1 MATDVADGSGET
13 GSSPDWLRLAVW
25 ADSESVE
32 SVSELFGRYGYNQG
46 VVVEEQFHQDDDGDH
61 LEIDPLRPVR
71 VATYLP
77 ISDDSETQLDRLRQ
91 GLWHLSHLGAV
102 SELEV
107 EPLRQSDWENSWKE
121 YFQVARIGR
130 RIVVKPS
137 WRTYAPEAD
146 DVVVEIDPGVAF
158 GTGLHPSTRL
168 CLQWLEEI
176 DLDGKTM
183 ADIGAGSGILS
194 IAGLKLGVASTTML
208 EIDPLAVKAMRH
220 NLELNGLLDCAVI
233 LERDAALAEPDHE
246 RSDVVVA
253 NMISSVLLRSK
264 KTIAGYLGPCGHLVL
279 SGIIE
284 EHEAEV
290 AEAFEAFGLRQHGR
304 RQAGDWVSLLFVLP
318 ARMNP
323 RGTINPCA

>member
-1 MATDVADGSGET
+1 MADTSADSET
-13 GSSPDWLRLAVW
+13 SPDWLRLAVW

-46 VVVEEQFHQDDDGDH
+46 VVVEEQFRQDDDGDH
-61 LEIDPLRPVR
+61 LEIDPLRRVR
-71 VATYLP
+71 VSTYLP
-77 ISDDSETQLDRLRQ
+77 LSDDSETGLDQLRQ
-91 GLWHLSHLGAV
+91 GLWHLRQLGAV

-107 EPLRQSDWENSWKE
+107 ETLRQSDWENSWKE

-137 WRTYAPEAD
+137 WREYTPEAD

-176 DLDGKTM
+176 DLNGKAM
-183 ADIGAGSGILS
+183 ADVGAGSGILS
-194 IAGLKLGVASTTML
+194 IAGLKLGAATTTML
-208 EIDPLAVKAMRH
+208 EIDPLAVEAMRH
-220 NLELNGLLDCAVI
+220 NLELNGLI
-233 LERDAALAEPDHE
+233 ERAIIHQADAALTAPDQD
-246 RSDVVVA
+246 RADVVVA

-264 KTIAGYLGPCGHLVL
+264 STIASYLGPGGHLVL

-284 EHEAEV
+284 EHEEEV